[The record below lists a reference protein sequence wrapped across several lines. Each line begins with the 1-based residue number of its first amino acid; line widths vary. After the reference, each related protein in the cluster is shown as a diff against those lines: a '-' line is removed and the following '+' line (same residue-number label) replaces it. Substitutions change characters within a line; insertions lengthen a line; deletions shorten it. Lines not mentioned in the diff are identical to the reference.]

1 MYYPAAAAQEPDSGK
16 YILQIR
22 TAAGDLMLPPESDD
36 SLEDFINRAEDVLT
50 SFMYDK
56 IEAQKVIPAAAANKD
71 DSDFVIRLNPPLALL
86 LMFNTAFGRIGY
98 LKTRVS

>member
-1 MYYPAAAAQEPDSGK
+1 
-16 YILQIR
+16 
-22 TAAGDLMLPPESDD
+22 MLPPESDD

-98 LKTRVS
+98 LKSAAPPVQAGLKTL